1 MLGHEVGALVNGTG
15 ALVKVI
21 SLTELPGLLA
31 I

>member
-1 MLGHEVGALVNGTG
+1 MLGHEVGGLVNGIG
-15 ALVKVI
+15 ALIEVT